1 MNRKQR
7 RAKGVKNSDPA
18 FMVKQSDMQSH
29 IYRLLKDDPNVQK
42 AIQEEAHRVNL
53 LEAKKQAEDID
64 ALILMTLHDIFG
76 FGKTRLLRFAK
87 GLAELQKYYEDRYE
101 DCDLFAMKMHL
112 KDYVGIDVTEL
123 QKEVERLLTEESSNK
138 G

>member
-18 FMVKQSDMQSH
+18 FMIKQSDMQSY
-29 IYRLLKDDPNVQK
+29 IDRLLKNDPTVQQ

-53 LEAKKQAEDID
+53 LEAQKQAEDID
-64 ALILMTLHDIFG
+64 ALILMTLHEIFG

-87 GLAELQKYYEDRYE
+87 GFAELHKYYEDRYE
-101 DCDLFAMKMHL
+101 DCDIFAMKAHL
-112 KDYVGIDVTEL
+112 RDYVGIDVTEL
-123 QKEVERLLTEESSNK
+123 QKEVERLATEESSNK

>member
-29 IYRLLKDDPNVQK
+29 IDRLLNNDPNVQK

-64 ALILMTLHDIFG
+64 ALILMTLHEIFG

-101 DCDLFAMKMHL
+101 DCDLFAMKVHL
-112 KDYVGIDVTEL
+112 RDYVGIDVT
-123 QKEVERLLTEESSNK
+123 
-138 G
+138 